1 MNIENITSG
10 IKWWPNLIWSTSLEY
25 NVCMM
30 FGELSFLKN
39 ESLGKWYSPF
49 LSWPPGYQSD
59 CRWDITAGP
68 CNWELLLC
76 PPVPCANLEIKISL
90 RTRTYLQ
97 QSILT
102 HTYILE
108 IDILWAF
115 RFSWLIWAHPCPLL
129 SSLRSKNK
137 EPHYVN
143 DRGPFTYY
151 VRHSL
156 VYTSTYNLG
165 FNVHLISEKLWNNLN
180 FEPTFVSQSHN
191 VTNTI
196 LLHFVQFSNI
206 QYIQIC
212 SRLIQVGQK
221 I

>member
-1 MNIENITSG
+1 MRVAQNKKDFQTVNIENITSG

-115 RFSWLIWAHPCPLL
+115 RFSWLLL
-129 SSLRSKNK
+129 SSPVPPMIQPEIKKYLTTRNHIMLTIEGS
-137 EPHYVN
+137 
-143 DRGPFTYY
+143 
-151 VRHSL
+151 
-156 VYTSTYNLG
+156 
-165 FNVHLISEKLWNNLN
+165 VH
-180 FEPTFVSQSHN
+180 
-191 VTNTI
+191 I
-196 LLHFVQFSNI
+196 L
-206 QYIQIC
+206 C
-212 SRLIQVGQK
+212 PP
-221 I
+221 